1 MVLNNFFLVY
11 VGERIPQLKPSFQKT
26 PILFTLPKYCVI
38 TQLGPGSSP
47 GSIEVV
53 EMDSLSLENGS

>member
-47 GSIEVV
+47 GSIGWVC
-53 EMDSLSLENGS
+53 S